1 MSTMVIG
8 QIALTDSE
16 KTLLEQ
22 IALAPQ
28 FGVQEYEAAVRNG
41 SLACALMHSLIARDA
56 IPEPRARYFSDP
68 DYKAGKV
75 KGSRRDMFER
85 NGNHGDEVYRH
96 PNFIK
101 YLLYFINGADLPAQL
116 IKTFRSEIESLD
128 GPSSSDLEPLRK
140 MSRQLVR
147 QHRLQPYEASGEFY
161 KLALDCGLSLHFSD
175 SIRRTIREMRYGT

>member
-1 MSTMVIG
+1 MSTMVTG

-28 FGVQEYEAAVRNG
+28 FCVQEYETAVKNG
-41 SLACALMHSLIARDA
+41 ELACTLMHSLIARDA
-56 IPEPRARYFSDP
+56 IPEPRVRYFSDP
-68 DYKAGKV
+68 DCKAGKV
-75 KGSRRDMFER
+75 KGSRRAMFER
-85 NGNHGDEVYRH
+85 NGTRGDEVYRH

-101 YLLYFINGADLPAQL
+101 YLLYFINGADLPTPL
-116 IKTFRSEIESLD
+116 IETFRNEIESLD

-147 QHRLQPYEASGEFY
+147 QYRLQPYEASGELY

-175 SIRRTIREMRYGT
+175 SIRRTVRKMKYGT